1 MRKYIAS
8 ILMGTFLVVML
19 GVMTPTPV
27 RADDEQNQD
36 YNAYWQ
42 DQNESAAEQQNE
54 LNQDQQN
61 YTQYWQEMQ
70 EQPGQ

>member
-1 MRKYIAS
+1 MRKYIAG
-8 ILMGTFLVVML
+8 ILAGSFLVLML
-19 GVMTPTPV
+19 GFLAQTPA

-42 DQNESAAEQQNE
+42 DQNESQAQQQSE
-54 LNQDQQN
+54 LQQDQQN